1 MDCFHD
7 QTRYFFQNTCIP
19 CLFNSVSK
27 QSYDYY
33 LHVIHHMEKSEIRKK
48 QWEIGQSLLSSLRKG
63 KVLKGKVGT
72 IIRICGLKVVDGGSV
87 AKFLERAEN
96 MPHTP
101 FKVSRKKSTFDGC
114 MYHITLKDTAG
125 V

>member
-1 MDCFHD
+1 
-7 QTRYFFQNTCIP
+7 
-19 CLFNSVSK
+19 
-27 QSYDYY
+27 
-33 LHVIHHMEKSEIRKK
+33 MEKSEIRKK

-63 KVLKGKVGT
+63 KVLDGKVGT
-72 IIRICGLKVVDGGSV
+72 IIRICGLTVADGGTV

-101 FKVSRKKSTFDGC
+101 FKVSRKKSSYNGC
-114 MYHITLKDTAG
+114 MYHITLKDTSG